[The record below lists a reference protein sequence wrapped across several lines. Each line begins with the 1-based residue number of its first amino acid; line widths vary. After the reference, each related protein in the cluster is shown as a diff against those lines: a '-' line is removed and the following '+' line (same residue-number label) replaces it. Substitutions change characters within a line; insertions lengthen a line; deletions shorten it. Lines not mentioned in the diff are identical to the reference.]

1 MHASTTIAID
11 SSSKAV
17 SIKASAASIA
27 EYAIH
32 WTLCTAGTG
41 GTRRW
46 RFFIWVF
53 DINAVVYWLFCFWN
67 GPKTVVWHRGCCAVW
82 NVVMSLFSARK
93 SFAVIT
99 VLQLY
104 EGKRFLVS
112 FQSLPSLYFLFFPSN
127 PRKPVLSAPTCLANV
142 QGAEAKLCVTYAP
155 GKKKRAHYR

>member
-17 SIKASAASIA
+17 LIKASAALIA

-32 WTLCTAGTG
+32 WTLCTEGTG

-46 RFFIWVF
+46 RFFMSFRHKCSCIL
-53 DINAVVYWLFCFWN
+53 AVLLLKRSKNSCLTSWMLC
-67 GPKTVVWHRGCCAVW
+67 
-82 NVVMSLFSARK
+82 SLK
-93 SFAVIT
+93 C
-99 VLQLY
+99 
-104 EGKRFLVS
+104 GDVS
-112 FQSLPSLYFLFFPSN
+112 FLCSKVLCHYYSSPIRWGEEVLGFFSIAAFFVFPFFPSN

>member
-17 SIKASAASIA
+17 SIKASASIA

-99 VLQLY
+99 VPQLY

-112 FQSLPSLYFLFFPSN
+112 FQSLPSLYFLFFPQIPGSQCSLH
-127 PRKPVLSAPTCLANV
+127 PAVCRTCRVQKLSCASHMRR
-142 QGAEAKLCVTYAP
+142 
-155 GKKKRAHYR
+155 GKKRELIIDN